1 MPFTDIP
8 ADAWY
13 ADEVRYCYENG
24 IFAGTSDTAFSP
36 DDTLTRA
43 MLVTILYRAAGS
55 PSLDN
60 ENLGYPFSDV
70 PGDSWYADGVY
81 WARMEGV
88 VGGYGNNAFGPDDPV
103 TREQAVTILW
113 RYAGSPTASSGTFSD
128 SADLADWA
136 VSAAGWTQAMGL
148 LTGWADS
155 SLQPQTPLTRA
166 EAAVLLARY
175 LEGGEATADGSSSI
189 LVAYFSATGTTRPL
203 AEYAADLLSADLYEI
218 VPEDPYTN
226 EDLDYTNPD
235 SRSQVE
241 GDDPDARPAIDG
253 SVENMAGYEAIL
265 LGYPIWNGQA
275 PKIISTFLE
284 SYDLSGKTI
293 VPFCTSGSSSIGGSV
308 SDLEALTDG
317 ATWLEGQR
325 FSGSASWE
333 TVSQWVDALDLD
345 LGQAA

>member
-1 MPFTDIP
+1 
-8 ADAWY
+8 
-13 ADEVRYCYENG
+13 
-24 IFAGTSDTAFSP
+24 
-36 DDTLTRA
+36 

-265 LGYPIWNGQA
+265 LGYPKMEQGYIC
-275 PKIISTFLE
+275 
-284 SYDLSGKTI
+284 
-293 VPFCTSGSSSIGGSV
+293 V
-308 SDLEALTDG
+308 
-317 ATWLEGQR
+317 
-325 FSGSASWE
+325 
-333 TVSQWVDALDLD
+333 
-345 LGQAA
+345 

>member
-166 EAAVLLARY
+166 EAAVLLAR
-175 LEGGEATADGSSSI
+175 
-189 LVAYFSATGTTRPL
+189 
-203 AEYAADLLSADLYEI
+203 
-218 VPEDPYTN
+218 
-226 EDLDYTNPD
+226 
-235 SRSQVE
+235 
-241 GDDPDARPAIDG
+241 
-253 SVENMAGYEAIL
+253 
-265 LGYPIWNGQA
+265 
-275 PKIISTFLE
+275 
-284 SYDLSGKTI
+284 
-293 VPFCTSGSSSIGGSV
+293 
-308 SDLEALTDG
+308 
-317 ATWLEGQR
+317 
-325 FSGSASWE
+325 
-333 TVSQWVDALDLD
+333 
-345 LGQAA
+345 

>member
-1 MPFTDIP
+1 MKKRVFSFLLAVCTALSLTMTSCAAQEVPEEDANPSPVSAVSQDLPFTDIP

-148 LTGWADS
+148 LTGWTDS

-175 LEGGEATADGSSSI
+175 LESGEATADGSSSI

-203 AEYAADLLSADLYEI
+203 AEYAADLLNADLYEI
-218 VPEDPYTN
+218 VPEDPYT
-226 EDLDYTNPD
+226 TTRTWTTPT
-235 SRSQVE
+235 RTAAPRWR
-241 GDDPDARPAIDG
+241 GTTRTPA
-253 SVENMAGYEAIL
+253 L
-265 LGYPIWNGQA
+265 P
-275 PKIISTFLE
+275 
-284 SYDLSGKTI
+284 
-293 VPFCTSGSSSIGGSV
+293 
-308 SDLEALTDG
+308 LTG
-317 ATWLEGQR
+317 A
-325 FSGSASWE
+325 
-333 TVSQWVDALDLD
+333 
-345 LGQAA
+345 